1 MDLSAGEN
9 NLFGD
14 LTVDNKHFTKFSA
27 TESSVKAEMAD
38 VDIVKMMN
46 PMNFVKNTSTQNWRI
61 RHGAKDADTSLAI
74 STILATTLRNHKK
87 AVDFAMP
94 WDIVHRGDYD
104 LEELFEWMD
113 KISTK

>member
-1 MDLSAGEN
+1 
-9 NLFGD
+9 
-14 LTVDNKHFTKFSA
+14 
-27 TESSVKAEMAD
+27 MAD

-94 WDIVHRGDYD
+94 WDKGHGGDYD